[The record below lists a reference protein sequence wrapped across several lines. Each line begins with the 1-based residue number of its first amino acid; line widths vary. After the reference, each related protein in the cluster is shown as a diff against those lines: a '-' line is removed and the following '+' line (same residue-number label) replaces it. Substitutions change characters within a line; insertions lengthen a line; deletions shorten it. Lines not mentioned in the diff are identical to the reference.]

1 MLARLLALGL
11 LVTLGQSDIERGLA
25 LARGR
30 ESERAAFHNRYILKP
45 SDPSIEQ
52 IEVVTEYRRLV
63 LLAEDHLSRADWM
76 FTQGV
81 KAAETELE
89 PWRGLVTI
97 VARVRFHPLNMYV
110 SVPAIH
116 VTLGAAPGGQPIQAL
131 DITTKGVFAPPA
143 SKNNKATPILGAIG
157 NAIFDAA
164 LVGQGA
170 RPVIVVLESSELF
183 RTTIDFGKLE

>member
-1 MLARLLALGL
+1 MLARLLTMSL
-11 LVTLGQSDIERGLA
+11 LVTLGQADIERGLA

-30 ESERAAFHNRYILKP
+30 ESERAAFHARYVLKP
-45 SDPSIEQ
+45 NDPSIEQ
-52 IEVVTEYRRLV
+52 IEVVTEFRRLV

-89 PWRGLVTI
+89 PWRGLITLV
-97 VARVRFHPLNMYV
+97 VRVRFHPLNMYV
-110 SVPAIH
+110 SVPALH
-116 VTLGAAPGGQPIQAL
+116 VTLGAPPGGQPFQPL
-131 DITTKGVFAPPA
+131 DMTTKGVFAPPA
-143 SKNNKATPILGAIG
+143 SKNNKATPLLGAIG

-164 LVGQGA
+164 AVGQGQ
-170 RPVIVVLESSELF
+170 RPVIVVLDTTELF